1 MLKKLYA
8 LLPRVKDTNLEQEA
22 SRLSVEI
29 AKAQRIGDPYAHH
42 WYRQPNNTLCCNKC
56 GEINLNTK
64 VIGRETKCTVHTD
77 HPSN

>member
-8 LLPRVKDTNLEQEA
+8 LLPKEKDTNTETTLA
-22 SRLSVEI
+22 VEI

-42 WYRQPNNTLCCNKC
+42 WYRQLNNTLCCNKC
-56 GEINLNTK
+56 GETNLGPIPFGK
-64 VIGRETKCTVHTD
+64 DSKCTVHTD

>member
-8 LLPRVKDTNLEQEA
+8 LLPRVKDTNQEDEA
-22 SRLSVEI
+22 SRLVVEI

-42 WYRQPNNTLCCNKC
+42 WYRQLNNTLCCNKC
-56 GEINLNTK
+56 GEINLGLA
-64 VIGRETKCTVHTD
+64 VGVSTKCTVHTD